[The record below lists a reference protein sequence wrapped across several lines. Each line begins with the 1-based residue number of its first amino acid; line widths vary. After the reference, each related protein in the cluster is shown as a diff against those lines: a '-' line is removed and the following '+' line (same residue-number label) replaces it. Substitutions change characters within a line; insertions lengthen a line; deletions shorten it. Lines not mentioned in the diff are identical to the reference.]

1 MHPPPFTFPL
11 IAQLIIGLAVHLNP
25 SPMILREAQVFSY
38 GYLSPTRHC
47 STVKG
52 TLHPTPPE
60 KKRNRETIR
69 MSHSSLSFSLSL
81 HPLPSMREGWPHHI
95 EHMVNGSLVL
105 FVLHGIKRKRLV
117 WEVHVWLKD
126 LFIEAGTLLWWY
138 FLTVQRSRFRCFLLL
153 LTRHVLWLLMW
164 GGVQGRQGSLVVR
177 ALD

>member
-105 FVLHGIKRKRLV
+105 FVLHGLKWKRLV

-138 FLTVQRSRFRCFLLL
+138 FLTVQRSRFRWFFFVFVDASCLMVV
-153 LTRHVLWLLMW
+153 HVGFR
-164 GGVQGRQGSLVVR
+164 GGRV
-177 ALD
+177 A